1 MTKTVKKNL
10 SNNGLTASR
19 KRRLEGLSR
28 LPDQQIDTSDIP
40 ELDETFWQN
49 AVRNPFYR
57 PLKQQLT
64 LRLDADIIVWLR
76 RQGSGYQTR
85 ANALLREAMLED
97 LNPKRAKTSDPL
109 RSNNSRPG
117 APVPSRKVG

>member
-10 SNNGLTASR
+10 SNSGLTAAR
-19 KRRLEGLSR
+19 KRRLEELSQ
-28 LPDQQIDTSDIP
+28 LPDEQIDISDIP
-40 ELDETFWQN
+40 ELGETFWQN

-64 LRLDADIIVWLR
+64 LRLDADVIAWLR

-85 ANALLREAMLED
+85 ANALLRDAMLG
-97 LNPKRAKTSDPL
+97 NL
-109 RSNNSRPG
+109 RRNNSKKVARNRPG
-117 APVPSRKVG
+117 NPHNKAITQRRRTA

>member
-10 SNNGLTASR
+10 SNSRLTASR
-19 KRRLEGLSR
+19 KRRLEELTR
-28 LPDQQIDTSDIP
+28 LPDEQIDTSDIP

-97 LNPKRAKTSDPL
+97 LNPKNAKTSDPL

-117 APVPSRKVG
+117 TPVPSRKVG